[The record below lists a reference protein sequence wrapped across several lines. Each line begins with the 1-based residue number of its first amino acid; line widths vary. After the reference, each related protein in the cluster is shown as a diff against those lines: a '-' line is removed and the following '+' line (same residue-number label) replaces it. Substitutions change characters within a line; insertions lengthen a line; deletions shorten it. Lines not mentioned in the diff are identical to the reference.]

1 MSSCDRFVLRL
12 LEEVLDSSSR
22 AAAVVAVKVMV
33 SVGVNDE
40 AELFLFSKLCWGGL
54 RLVKL
59 PLRLNDRKLSEFVM
73 EELDFRLVL

>member
-22 AAAVVAVKVMV
+22 AAAIAVKVLV
-33 SVGVNDE
+33 SLGVNDE
-40 AELFLFSKLCWGGL
+40 AELFLFSKLCWGVL

>member
-40 AELFLFSKLCWGGL
+40 AELFLFSKLCWGVL